1 MIFKFLDYNMDFYL
15 LVTERDEGMKKL
27 IVLLMAV
34 ICLTGCG
41 SDTYEF
47 GSHTVEYGDP
57 IIVEDVVEL
66 LLNDGGTREAFCPM
80 NAYDDNSCGYY
91 QDGGAFVLYGEVKNV
106 SSYKYKL
113 NDILKMKVILDSK
126 YEATAEIFL
135 ENDDQTEFQ
144 LNQFENPITSLMQMD
159 KKNCMLTAN
168 FSMEILKN
176 AKEASVEI
184 QVKDDVTESD
194 SDEYTTYVIP
204 LEISH

>member
-1 MIFKFLDYNMDFYL
+1 MNFYL
-15 LVTERDEGMKKL
+15 LVTERDEGMKKK

-47 GSHTVEYGDP
+47 GSHTIEYGDP

-66 LLNDGGTREAFCPM
+66 LFDDGGTREAFCPM
-80 NAYDDNSCGYY
+80 NAYDDNACGYY
-91 QDGGAFVLYGEVKNV
+91 QDGGAFVLYGEVKNI
-106 SSYKYKL
+106 SSSKYKIE
-113 NDILKMKVILDSK
+113 DILKMRVVLDGE
-126 YEATAEIFL
+126 YEAEAEILF

-144 LNQFENPITSLMQMD
+144 LDRIDNPITSLIQMD
-159 KKNCMLTAN
+159 KKNCVLTAN

-176 AKEASVEI
+176 AKEASVEV
-184 QVKDDVTESD
+184 QVKDDVTELD